1 MENNS
6 NAIIVLCSHLCVGV
20 GVEPLEPREW
30 TFVAQKLLEA
40 KKEPQDIFD
49 FNSDDYKTIFGF
61 DDAQI
66 ERYKRL
72 IDRNASLVFEIE
84 KLNAKGI
91 YIVTRADKNYPTY
104 IKRKLGQ
111 QSPPLFYYCGDI
123 GIANDECIGFVG
135 SRKIE
140 DVDSAFTRKIVS
152 ICLQKGFSI
161 VSGGAKGVDS
171 TSAEVVLE
179 QGGVAIEYLSDS
191 MNRKIKDGQVL
202 QRIRDERLLLLSAV
216 NPDAGFSVGTAMQR
230 NKYIYAQ
237 SIGTVVVKSDFN
249 KGGTWAGAI
258 ENLRHKWAHTL
269 CWKNDTYKGNLELIS
284 RGAIPIGEDFDP
296 NELKN
301 IEKKSDIVIQSN
313 FFDLL

>member
-1 MENNS
+1 M
-6 NAIIVLCSHLCVGV
+6 
-20 GVEPLEPREW
+20 
-30 TFVAQKLLEA
+30 
-40 KKEPQDIFD
+40 
-49 FNSDDYKTIFGF
+49 
-61 DDAQI
+61 
-66 ERYKRL
+66 
-72 IDRNASLVFEIE
+72 FEIE

-123 GIANDECIGFVG
+123 GIANDDCIGFVG

-152 ICLQKGFSI
+152 ICLKKGFSI
-161 VSGGAKGVDS
+161 VSGGAKGIDS
-171 TSAEVVLE
+171 ISSEVVLE
-179 QGGVAIEYLSDS
+179 QGGVAIEYLSDG

-202 QRIRDERLLLLSAV
+202 QRIRDERLLLLSVV

-237 SIGTVVVKSDFN
+237 SVGTVVVKSDFN
-249 KGGTWAGAI
+249 KGGTWAGAT

-269 CWKNDTYKGNLELIS
+269 CWKNDNYKGNIELIA
-284 RGAIPIGEDFDP
+284 RGAIPIGDDFDP
-296 NELKN
+296 NEL
-301 IEKKSDIVIQSN
+301 IIVEKKSDTVIQSN
-313 FFDLL
+313 FFDLIKNNED